1 MTFLEYLA
9 ALEATPHRVRALVD
23 GLDDD
28 ALSRRPADGRC
39 TLRESVA
46 HLRGIDAEGYERR
59 VALMIEEEHPILP
72 DVDGRRVAEERA
84 YHLQEVEPA
93 LEAFETS
100 RARAVARLR
109 AAGEKVLD
117 RTGHLNGVGDVTLAQ
132 LLERWLQH
140 DAEHLADMVALL
152 KSEG

>member
-9 ALEATPHRVRALVD
+9 ALEATPHRVRTLVD

-28 ALSRRPADGRC
+28 ALSRRPADGLF
-39 TLRESVA
+39 TLRENVA
-46 HLRGIDAEGYERR
+46 HLRDIDAEGYERR

-72 DVDGRRVAEERA
+72 DVDGRRLAEERA

-109 AAGEKVLD
+109 AAGEKFLTATA
-117 RTGHLNGVGDVTLAQ
+117 RLNATGHATP
-132 LLERWLQH
+132 
-140 DAEHLADMVALL
+140 ADILR
-152 KSEG
+152 